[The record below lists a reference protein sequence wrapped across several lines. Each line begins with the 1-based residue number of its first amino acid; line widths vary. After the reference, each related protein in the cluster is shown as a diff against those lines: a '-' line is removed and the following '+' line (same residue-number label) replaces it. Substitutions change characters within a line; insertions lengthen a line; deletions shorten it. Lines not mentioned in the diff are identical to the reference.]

1 MNHSS
6 DEDEDAIIE
15 DVIVPDVEELNV
27 LANGNLLEEEDDPD
41 TNAIQAVDTL
51 VSEAL
56 NDSISTERYI
66 QCIHELATFLENLVG
81 KICSLILILDPNT
94 AAIDT
99 Y

>member
-27 LANGNLLEEEDDPD
+27 LANGNLLEEEEEEDDPD

-81 KICSLILILDPNT
+81 VNLFLDPNT
-94 AAIDT
+94 
-99 Y
+99 

>member
-56 NDSISTERYI
+56 NESISTERYI

-81 KICSLILILDPNT
+81 VNLFLDPNT
-94 AAIDT
+94 
-99 Y
+99 

>member
-81 KICSLILILDPNT
+81 VNLFLDPNT
-94 AAIDT
+94 
-99 Y
+99 

>member
-27 LANGNLLEEEDDPD
+27 LANGNLLEEEEEEEEDDPD

-81 KICSLILILDPNT
+81 VNLFLDPNT
-94 AAIDT
+94 
-99 Y
+99 